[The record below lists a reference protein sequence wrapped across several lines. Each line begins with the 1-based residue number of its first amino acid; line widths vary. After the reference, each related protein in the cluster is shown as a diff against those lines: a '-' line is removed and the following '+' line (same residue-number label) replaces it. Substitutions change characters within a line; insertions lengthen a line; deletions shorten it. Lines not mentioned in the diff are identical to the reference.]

1 MLELMSRAKIPPTE
15 FGARLVALR
24 KMRNMTQIDL
34 ALAINSTQRAISYYE
49 AEGGNPDL
57 SVVVQLAQALGVAT
71 DELLGVKPLPDVP
84 PEPVSN
90 PEERRYWRRFQQ
102 LMHLPE
108 KDQRAVFRTIDSM
121 SRASVISQEQRSA

>member
-1 MLELMSRAKIPPTE
+1 MLGFMPRAKTPTTE
-15 FGARLVALR
+15 FGVRLVALR
-24 KMRNMTQIDL
+24 KARNMTQIDV

-57 SVVVQLAQALGVAT
+57 PVIVQLAQALAVST
-71 DELLGVKPLPDVP
+71 DELLGTKPLPVV
-84 PEPVSN
+84 EPAPTTN

-108 KDQRAVFRTIDSM
+108 KDQRAVFRTIDTM
-121 SRASVISQEQRSA
+121 ARASQTARSV

>member
-1 MLELMSRAKIPPTE
+1 MLGFMPRAKIPPTE

-24 KMRNMTQIDL
+24 KTRNMTQIDL

-57 SVVVQLAQALGVAT
+57 SVVVQLATALGVAT
-71 DELLGVKPLPDVP
+71 DELLGVKPLPDIA
-84 PEPVSN
+84 PEPVAN
-90 PEERRYWRRFQQ
+90 PEERRYWLRFQQ

-121 SRASVISQEQRSA
+121 ARASQTSQAQRSA

>member
-1 MLELMSRAKIPPTE
+1 MLSLMPRAKIPPTE

-24 KMRNMTQIDL
+24 KSRNMTQIDL

-57 SVVVQLAQALGVAT
+57 PVIVQLAGALGVTT
-71 DELLGVKPLPDVP
+71 DELLGAKPLPTPTPVP
-84 PEPVSN
+84 ATDPDA
-90 PEERRYWRRFQQ
+90 RRFWRRFQQ
-102 LMHLPE
+102 VMHLPE

-121 SRASVISQEQRSA
+121 ARASQTQRSA